1 MEEKKTDEID
11 LEIARKLERDAR
23 TPFKEIAIELGISE
37 GTVHNRVRRM
47 QQEGVIQGFSARLGA
62 TKLGMDLTV
71 VIGLRVKGGHL
82 VEVER
87 EISALREVRCVYDVT
102 GDYDAIVVARFKNRE
117 DLNDF
122 IKRVIANEFVERT
135 VTHVVLN
142 TVKEDF
148 RVLV

>member
-1 MEEKKTDEID
+1 MDDEEMDEID

-23 TPFKEIAIELGISE
+23 TPFKEIASEMGVSE
-37 GTVHNRVRRM
+37 GTVHNRVKRM
-47 QQEGVIQGFSARLGA
+47 LEEGVLNGFSARLSA
-62 TKLGMDLTV
+62 AKLGMDLTA
-71 VIGLRVKGGHL
+71 VIGLRVHGGHL

-87 EISALREVRCVYDVT
+87 DISTLPEVRCVYDVT
-102 GDYDAIVVARFKNRE
+102 GEYDAIVVARFKSRE

-122 IKRVIANEFVERT
+122 IKRIVATEFVERT

-148 RVLV
+148 RVLI

>member
-1 MEEKKTDEID
+1 MDEID
-11 LEIARKLERDAR
+11 LEIARMLETDAR
-23 TPFKEIAIELGISE
+23 TSFKEIAARLRISE

-47 QQEGVIQGFSARLGA
+47 QRDGVIQGFSARLEP
-62 TKLGMDLTV
+62 TNFGMDLTV

-87 EISALREVRCVYDVT
+87 EISALREARCVYDVT
-102 GDYDAIVVARFKNRE
+102 GEYDAIVVARFKNRE

-122 IKRVIANEFVERT
+122 IKHIIANEFVERT

-148 RVLV
+148 RVLI

>member
-1 MEEKKTDEID
+1 MDEID
-11 LEIARKLERDAR
+11 LEIVRRLEKDAR
-23 TPFKEIAIELGISE
+23 APFKEIALELGVSE
-37 GTVHNRVRRM
+37 GTIHNRVKRM

-62 TKLGMDLTV
+62 IKLGMDLTV

-82 VEVER
+82 IEVER

-102 GDYDAIVVARFKNRE
+102 GEYDAIVVARFKNRE

-122 IKRVIANEFVERT
+122 IKRIIANEFVERT